1 MLLRARGLLMAKAD
15 RQTPTARTRAPQPF
29 GERAYVL
36 GVDGGGTKTQAVI
49 LDARGGA
56 AGEGL
61 SGPSNPLRVGVAS
74 AAGAVRESFERALA
88 AAGLRRADVAA
99 AQIGLAGVRRADL
112 RDRMRET
119 LLSLGVPN
127 LEVSTDAEIALYGAT
142 GGEPGLVVIAGTG
155 SICCGANSRGRRA
168 CAGGWGPV
176 AGDEGSGSWIARRGL
191 QAVARAADGR
201 GAQTSLTDPC
211 LEYFKVAAVEDL
223 STAVYAPSMTNDRI
237 AGFAR
242 HVLEEAARGD
252 EVAGRIVEEAG
263 RELGQAAAAVVRQLR
278 MERERF
284 QAACVGG
291 VFKAGGLVLEPLRE
305 TLEQT
310 APRAFLAPPQH
321 PPAHAAALMARAQL
335 PRLALAG

>member
-1 MLLRARGLLMAKAD
+1 MAKPG
-15 RQTPTARTRAPQPF
+15 RQTLPRKSAAEPHQF
-29 GERAYVL
+29 GGRAYVL

-49 LDARGGA
+49 LDAAGRVV
-56 AGEGL
+56 GEGL
-61 SGPSNPLRVGVAS
+61 SGPSNPLRVGVTN
-74 AAGAVRESFERALA
+74 AAAAVRESFDRALD
-88 AAGLRRADVAA
+88 AAGLRRADIAA
-99 AQIGLAGVRRADL
+99 AQVGLAGVRRADL
-112 RDRMRET
+112 RERMRET
-119 LLSLGVPN
+119 LLSLGVPT

-155 SICCGANSRGRRA
+155 SICCGVNARGRRA

-201 GAQTSLTDPC
+201 GAQTSLVEPC
-211 LEYFKVAAVEDL
+211 LEYFKVHAVEDL
-223 STAVYAPSMTNDRI
+223 STAVYAPNMTNDLI
-237 AGFAR
+237 AGFGR
-242 HVLEEAARGD
+242 HVLEAAARGD
-252 EVAGRIVEEAG
+252 EPAGRIVDEAG

-291 VFKAGGLVLEPLRE
+291 VFKAGGLVLDPLRE
-305 TLEQT
+305 TLERT
-310 APRAFLAPPQH
+310 APRAYLAPPHH
-321 PPAHAAALMARAQL
+321 PPAHAAALMARAHL